1 MRLGIIGWPLVGKTT
16 VFNALTRSSAKTGT
30 FGAAG
35 AAPNVAMV
43 RVPDRR
49 VDTLSGIF
57 NPKKTTYATVEYVD
71 MAGFERGKGKESDTF
86 LSHARKVDALVH
98 VVRAFE
104 DESIPHSENT
114 LDSARDMRL
123 MEEEL
128 ILADQI
134 TAEKRIEKI
143 AAEAKRGRK
152 PDNLDEPAALEKAK
166 AALEDVIPLRK
177 VALSPTE
184 EVAIRGFSFLSQ
196 KPLLVIQN
204 IGESQIGSPPALPS
218 DCPVLSVC
226 GKLEEELAQLSDDE
240 AGELMS
246 EYGIAESSLV
256 RMIQTSYDLLG
267 LMSFYTTGEDEVRAW
282 TIRKQSPAVEA
293 ARTIHSDIA
302 RGFIRAE
309 VVTYDD
315 LVELRTFAK
324 ARDVGKL
331 RLEGK
336 EYVLQDGEIVHFRFN
351 V

>member
-1 MRLGIIGWPLVGKTT
+1 
-16 VFNALTRSSAKTGT
+16 
-30 FGAAG
+30 
-35 AAPNVAMV
+35 
-43 RVPDRR
+43 
-49 VDTLSGIF
+49 
-57 NPKKTTYATVEYVD
+57 
-71 MAGFERGKGKESDTF
+71 
-86 LSHARKVDALVH
+86 
-98 VVRAFE
+98 
-104 DESIPHSENT
+104 
-114 LDSARDMRL
+114 
-123 MEEEL
+123 
-128 ILADQI
+128 
-134 TAEKRIEKI
+134 
-143 AAEAKRGRK
+143 
-152 PDNLDEPAALEKAK
+152 
-166 AALEDVIPLRK
+166 
-177 VALSPTE
+177 
-184 EVAIRGFSFLSQ
+184 
-196 KPLLVIQN
+196 
-204 IGESQIGSPPALPS
+204 SQIGNPPALPAE
-218 DCPVLSVC
+218 CPVLSVC

-282 TIRKQSPAVEA
+282 TIRKLSPAVEA

-315 LVELRTFAK
+315 LIELKTFAK

>member
-35 AAPNVAMV
+35 AAPNVATV

-57 NPKKTTYATVEYVD
+57 KPKKTTYATVEYVD
-71 MAGFERGKGKESDTF
+71 MAGFERGKGKESDAF

-104 DESIPHSENT
+104 DESVPHSET
-114 LDSARDMRL
+114 TIDPARDLRL

-134 TAEKRIEKI
+134 TVEKRLERI
-143 AAEAKRGRK
+143 AADARRGRK
-152 PDNLDEPAALEKAK
+152 PEVAAEPQALEKCK
-166 AALEDVIPLRK
+166 ESLEDVIPLRK
-177 VALSPTE
+177 VAFTPE
-184 EVAIRGFSFLSQ
+184 EELAIRGFAFLSQ
-196 KPLLVIQN
+196 KPLLVVQN
-204 IGESQIGSPPALPS
+204 IGESQIAEP
-218 DCPVLSVC
+218 PVLTSDSPVLAVC
-226 GKLEEELAQLSDDE
+226 GKLEEELAQLSDED
-240 AGELMS
+240 AASLMS

-256 RMIQTSYDLLG
+256 RMIQSSYDLLG

-293 ARTIHSDIA
+293 ARAIHSDIA

-309 VVTYDD
+309 VVAYDD
-315 LVELRTFAK
+315 LVELKTFAK
-324 ARDVGKL
+324 AREVGKL

-336 EYVLQDGEIVHFRFN
+336 EYILQDGEIVHFRFN

>member
-16 VFNALTRSSAKTGT
+16 VFNALTRSSAKTGA
-30 FGAAG
+30 FGSTG
-35 AAPNVAMV
+35 SAPNVAMV

-49 VDTLSGIF
+49 VDTLSGMF

-71 MAGFERGKGKESDTF
+71 MAGFERGKGKESDAF

-104 DESIPHSENT
+104 DETVPHSEDT
-114 LDSARDMRL
+114 LNAARDLRL

-134 TAEKRIEKI
+134 TVEKRMEKI

-152 PDNLDEPAALEKAK
+152 PEYAAEPEALEKCK
-166 AALEDVIPLRK
+166 EHLENVEPLRR
-177 VALSPTE
+177 VAFTPDEDL
-184 EVAIRGFSFLSQ
+184 AIRGFSFLSQ
-196 KPLLVIQN
+196 KPLLVLQN
-204 IGESQIGSPPALPS
+204 IGESQIGNPPALTS
-218 DCPVLSVC
+218 DSPVLSVC
-226 GKLEEELAQLSDDE
+226 GKLEEELAQLSDED
-240 AGELMS
+240 AASLMA
-246 EYGIAESSLV
+246 EYGIEESSLV
-256 RMIQTSYDLLG
+256 RMIQSSYDLLG

-309 VVTYDD
+309 VVHFND
-315 LVELRTFAK
+315 LVELKTFPK
-324 ARDVGKL
+324 AREVGKL